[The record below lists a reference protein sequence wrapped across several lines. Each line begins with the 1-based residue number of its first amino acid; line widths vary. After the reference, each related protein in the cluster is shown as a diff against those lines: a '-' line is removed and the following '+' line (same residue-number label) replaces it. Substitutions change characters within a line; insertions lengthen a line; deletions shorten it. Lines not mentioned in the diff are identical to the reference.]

1 MENVKIRD
9 WYMAAYP
16 TDNLGPSIDPEA
28 TFIGLFETLDG
39 YQDVYRYLGEGDSII
54 RERCFSKLAE
64 IMDVD
69 YNYIYEQWLRAA

>member
-1 MENVKIRD
+1 MENMKIRD
-9 WYMAAYP
+9 WYMAVYP
-16 TDNLGPSIDPEA
+16 TDSLGPSINPEA

-54 RERCFSKLAE
+54 RQRCFSKLAE

-69 YNYIYEQWLRAA
+69 YNYVYEQWLRAA